1 MEFAGIEESN
11 YAEVAR
17 IYLEGIRTGMATFET
32 QVPDWQAWNKAH
44 HEFGRIALVDQ
55 NRMLAWG
62 ALTPVSQRYAY
73 RGVAE
78 ISVYV
83 AESDRGRGLGKAVLQ
98 ELIRIAEQN
107 NLWTLQAA
115 IMKQNEVSI
124 EMHKKCG
131 FRVIGYREKVAQ
143 LNGIWTDSVLME
155 RRSKLIGIDQIK

>member
-1 MEFAGIEESN
+1 MEFICIEESN

-17 IYLEGIRTGMATFET
+17 IYLEGIKTGMATFET
-32 QVPDWQAWNKAH
+32 QAPDWHTWNKGH
-44 HEFGRIALVDQ
+44 HEFGRIVLVDQ
-55 NRMLAWG
+55 NSMLAWG

-83 AESDRGRGLGKAVLQ
+83 AESARGRGLGTAVLQ
-98 ELIRIAEQN
+98 ELIRIAELN
-107 NLWTLQAA
+107 NLWTLQAG
-115 IMKQNEVSI
+115 IMTQNEVSI

-143 LNGIWTDSVLME
+143 LHGIWTDNVLME
-155 RRSKLIGIDQIK
+155 RRSKRIGIEQNK

>member
-32 QVPDWQAWNKAH
+32 QVPDWQAWNKGH
-44 HEFGRIALVDQ
+44 HEFGRIGLVDQ
-55 NRMLAWG
+55 DHMLAWG

-83 AESDRGRGLGKAVLQ
+83 AENARGRGLGKLVLQ
-98 ELIRIAEQN
+98 ELIRLAEQN
-107 NLWTLQAA
+107 NVWTLQAA

-124 EMHKKCG
+124 AMHKKCG

-155 RRSKLIGIDQIK
+155 RRSKRIGVDQIK

>member
-1 MEFAGIEESN
+1 MEFICIEKSN
-11 YAEVAR
+11 YAEVVR
-17 IYLEGIRTGMATFET
+17 IYLEGIKTGMATFET
-32 QVPDWQAWNKAH
+32 QAPNWQAWNKAH

-83 AESDRGRGLGKAVLQ
+83 AESARGRGLGTAVLQ
-98 ELIRIAEQN
+98 ELIRIAELN
-107 NLWTLQAA
+107 NLWTLQAG
-115 IMKQNEVSI
+115 IMAQNDISI
-124 EMHKKCG
+124 EIHNKCG

-143 LNGIWTDSVLME
+143 LNGVWTDSVLME
-155 RRSKLIGIDQIK
+155 RRSKRIGVD

>member
-62 ALTPVSQRYAY
+62 ALTPVSQRLCLP
-73 RGVAE
+73 
-78 ISVYV
+78 
-83 AESDRGRGLGKAVLQ
+83 GRSGDQCLCCRKCPRKGPGKG
-98 ELIRIAEQN
+98 
-107 NLWTLQAA
+107 
-115 IMKQNEVSI
+115 SI
-124 EMHKKCG
+124 TGTHPHCRTK
-131 FRVIGYREKVAQ
+131 
-143 LNGIWTDSVLME
+143 
-155 RRSKLIGIDQIK
+155 